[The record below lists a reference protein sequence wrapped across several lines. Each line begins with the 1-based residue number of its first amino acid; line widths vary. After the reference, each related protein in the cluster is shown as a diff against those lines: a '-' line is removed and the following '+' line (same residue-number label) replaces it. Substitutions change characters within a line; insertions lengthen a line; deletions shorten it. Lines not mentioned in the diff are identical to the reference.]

1 MKIASIQGRMGVL
14 FTAFF
19 LLVAVSVGA
28 TFWGIDTQK
37 KDAVVIN
44 LAGRQRMLVQQM
56 TRLALEIEKGGDP
69 SYVAS
74 LEEAAAIFEQ
84 TLNAL
89 RNGGEAPYL
98 PDNTVEVP
106 ATRDPQLIAQLDEVH
121 QTWETLHSSLAVI
134 ESVPVDEPT
143 FKAAIQNV
151 EILSPD
157 LAGHADTA
165 VRMFENASI
174 QKITRLRW
182 IQIGFFASALV
193 LLGIGGLTT
202 RRGVLEPLKDLGKA
216 ADRIGAGDMSTR
228 VLVSGPGEVE
238 VLANTFE
245 SMRTQLQTSQE
256 RLLAWANTLEERVTQ
271 RTSELEALYQVSRE
285 ISSRLDVQH
294 VLHSVTEKAQE
305 LLGGEVAFL
314 CLLDDNGKTLNLQA
328 TSGPE
333 EAVIR
338 SSALAY
344 GGLAAQVLRGNR
356 ALPCGVDG
364 CMGSCGMVDE
374 RFRTSHI
381 AAPLRMGERVIGALC
396 VGSPRAGVF
405 SEDAE
410 SLLTRLANSAAIAL
424 ENARLYAQAERLA
437 VLEERQRIAAD
448 MHDGLAQTLSYAQLS
463 VDLASNQIE
472 DGQEE
477 TAVETLRGV
486 ERGLGQAVGEIRRAI
501 ASLQEDFPL
510 HFTLQEQLTEL
521 VEEFSKDNDA
531 LVEWRS
537 EVKAPLVLDRQ
548 EAEQVL
554 RVVGEAL
561 LNAKRHAKAEHIEVI
576 LDQQWHETLVIIQD
590 DGVGFDPG
598 TSRAEDG
605 RKHFGLSIMQARAA
619 RLEGQ
624 VEVNSML
631 GQGTQVTLSWPR
643 AAEKLKMEG

>member
-1 MKIASIQGRMGVL
+1 MKLTSIQGRMGLL
-14 FTAFF
+14 FTGFF

-74 LEEAAAIFEQ
+74 LKEAAATFEQ
-84 TLNAL
+84 TSNAL
-89 RNGGEAPYL
+89 RNGGQAPYL

-106 ATRDPQLIAQLDEVH
+106 PTRDPQLIAQLDQVH
-121 QTWETLHSSLAVI
+121 QTWEAFHTSLAII
-134 ESVPVDEPT
+134 ESAPIDDSK
-143 FKAAIQNV
+143 FSAAIESV

-157 LAGHADTA
+157 LVAHADTA
-165 VRMFENASI
+165 VRMFETAST
-174 QKITRLRW
+174 QKIARLRW

-193 LLGIGGLTT
+193 LLGIGGLIT
-202 RRGVLEPLKDLGKA
+202 RRRVLEPLKDLGKA

-228 VLVSGPGEVE
+228 ILVSGPGEVE

-256 RLLAWANTLEERVTQ
+256 KLLAWANTLEERVTQ

-305 LLGGEVAFL
+305 LLDGEVAFL

-338 SSALAY
+338 SSAVAY
-344 GGLAAQVLRGNR
+344 GDLAAQVLSGNR

-364 CMGSCGMVDE
+364 CMGSCGIVDE
-374 RFRTSHI
+374 RFRASHI

-396 VGSPRAGVF
+396 VGSPRAGAF

-437 VLEERQRIAAD
+437 ILEERQRIAAD

-472 DGQEE
+472 DGQADM
-477 TAVETLRGV
+477 AVETLRGV

-510 HFTLQEQLTEL
+510 HFTLQEQLAEL

-531 LVEWRS
+531 LVEWQS

-561 LNAKRHAKAEHIEVI
+561 LNAKRHARAEHTKVI
-576 LDQQWHETLVIIQD
+576 LDQQEHETLVIIQD
-590 DGVGFDPG
+590 DGVGFEPDAPP
-598 TSRAEDG
+598 AEDG

-619 RLEGQ
+619 RLQGQ
-624 VEVNSML
+624 VEVKSVL

-643 AAEKLKMEG
+643 APEKLKMEG

>member
-1 MKIASIQGRMGVL
+1 MKITSIQGRMGLL

-28 TFWGIDTQK
+28 TFWGIDAQK

-56 TRLALEIEKGGDP
+56 TRLALEIEKGGSP
-69 SYVAS
+69 SSVAS
-74 LEEAAAIFEQ
+74 LKEATATFEQ

-89 RNGGEAPYL
+89 RNGGQAPYL

-106 ATRDPQLIAQLDEVH
+106 PTRDPQLIAQLDQVH
-121 QTWETLHSSLAVI
+121 QTWQTFHSSLAVI
-134 ESVPVDEPT
+134 ESAAIDDPT

-157 LAGHADTA
+157 LVAHADTA
-165 VRMFENASI
+165 VRMFENAST

-182 IQIGFFASALV
+182 IQIGFFVSALV
-193 LLGIGGLTT
+193 LLAIGGLTT
-202 RRGVLEPLKDLGKA
+202 RRGVLEPLKNLGKA

-228 VLVSGPGEVE
+228 VLVSGPSEVE

-245 SMRTQLQTSQE
+245 SMRTQLHTSQE
-256 RLLAWANTLEERVTQ
+256 KLLAWANTLEERVTQ

-294 VLHSVTEKAQE
+294 VLHSVTKKARE
-305 LLGGEVAFL
+305 LLDAEVAFL
-314 CLLDDNGKTLNLQA
+314 CLLDDNGKILNLQA

-344 GGLAAQVLRGNR
+344 GGLAAQVLGGDR

-364 CMGSCGMVDE
+364 CMGSCGIVDE

-381 AAPLRMGERVIGALC
+381 AAPLRMGDRVIGALC
-396 VGSPRAGVF
+396 VGSPKDGVF

-472 DGQEE
+472 DGQEDM
-477 TAVETLRGV
+477 AVETLRRV

-510 HFTLQEQLTEL
+510 HFTLQEQLAEL
-521 VEEFSKDNDA
+521 VQEFSKDNDL

-554 RVVGEAL
+554 RVVGESL
-561 LNAKRHAKAEHIEVI
+561 LNAKRHAGAEHIKVV
-576 LDQQWHETLVIIQD
+576 LDQQKHNSRVIIQD
-590 DGVGFDPG
+590 DGVGFNSDEPP
-598 TSRAEDG
+598 AEDG
-605 RKHFGLSIMQARAA
+605 RKHFGLSIMQARAG

-624 VEVNSML
+624 VEVKSVL

-643 AAEKLKMEG
+643 AVEELKTEG